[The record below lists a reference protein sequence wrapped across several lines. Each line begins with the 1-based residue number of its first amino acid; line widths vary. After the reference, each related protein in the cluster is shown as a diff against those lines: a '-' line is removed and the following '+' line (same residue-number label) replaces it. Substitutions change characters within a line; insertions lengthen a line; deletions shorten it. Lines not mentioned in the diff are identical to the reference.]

1 MSSRE
6 PDQKRLSEEFK
17 TVRVVY
23 CTGERLPSDLR
34 ARALKIGQDGLRVRN
49 CYSTNE
55 GGDTALDL
63 GEGASSLPLLP
74 DVHAEVLDLNNEPT
88 PIGAVGRLHVKGP
101 ALFRGYWTQDG
112 IKETPE
118 LYRTG
123 DLVRWVG

>member
-1 MSSRE
+1 M
-6 PDQKRLSEEFK
+6 
-17 TVRVVY
+17 
-23 CTGERLPSDLR
+23 
-34 ARALKIGQDGLRVRN
+34 
-49 CYSTNE
+49 
-55 GGDTALDL
+55 
-63 GEGASSLPLLP
+63 PLLP

-123 DLVRWVG
+123 DLVRWVGQLHRVLRAEAGSRQDPRLQGLPGPHRGQGRRASSVEAAWAGAAGASDAEMRPEAVAARKPASSV